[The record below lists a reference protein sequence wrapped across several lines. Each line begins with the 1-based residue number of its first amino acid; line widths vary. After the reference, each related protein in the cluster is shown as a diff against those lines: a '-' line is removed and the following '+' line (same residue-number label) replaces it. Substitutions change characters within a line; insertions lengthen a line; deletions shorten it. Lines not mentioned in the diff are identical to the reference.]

1 MSLSKVMK
9 IEHNSID
16 TDLNETDYRLS
27 FDRLCDDIVF
37 EILSFLPIKDKIRL
51 ECVSKQFQRCII
63 RGQTILEISDNEKS
77 PNNFADCL
85 VARIQYQPNCILY
98 EIKWKN
104 MIRVLTKFT
113 YIRRTRITKTKL
125 IVDSFE
131 KFIRILTALNL
142 RILTIEFP
150 FNYCDL
156 PAKHL
161 FVVKFGT
168 MIREINQI
176 CHHYQL
182 DSNGRNECNQVVSL
196 FKTLVNN
203 KSKINMIKRNLF

>member
-16 TDLNETDYRLS
+16 TDLNETYYRLS
-27 FDRLCDDIVF
+27 FDCLCDDIVI
-37 EILSFLPIKDKIRL
+37 EIFNYLPIKDKIRL

-63 RGQTILEISDNEKS
+63 RGQTVLEISDNEKN

-85 VARIQYQPNCILY
+85 VATYSHQPTCILY
-98 EIKWKN
+98 EIKWENLIK
-104 MIRVLTKFT
+104 VLTKFI
-113 YIRRTRITKTKL
+113 YIRRTQVTKTKL

-156 PAKHL
+156 PAKYL
-161 FVVKFGT
+161 FGVKFGP
-168 MIREINQI
+168 MIREIKQI

-182 DSNGRNECNQVVSL
+182 DSNECNECNQIVSL
-196 FKTLVNN
+196 FKTLII
-203 KSKINMIKRNLF
+203 KKCKINIIKRNWF